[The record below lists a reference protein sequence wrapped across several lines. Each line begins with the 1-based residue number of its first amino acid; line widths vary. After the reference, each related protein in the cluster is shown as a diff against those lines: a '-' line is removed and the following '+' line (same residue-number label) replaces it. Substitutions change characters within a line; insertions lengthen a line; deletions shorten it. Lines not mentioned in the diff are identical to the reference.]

1 MRLFRSLD
9 PGFENPSERLL
20 PKNRLRAY
28 FDILRTRFG
37 TLVLLSLLTFL
48 FFIPYYF
55 WRISWGAYMALPPAE
70 ELAEAL
76 MLERS
81 FWLESFGA
89 LVEWPLLLVAAL
101 GLGGAFEIARM
112 LSFQEGGIFLGK
124 DFFRGL
130 RENWK
135 SALLAGGIWGF
146 FSLLFR
152 MYSRF
157 LPLLGVPGWGTLLL
171 LVPMGLLLLL
181 ALMLALYL
189 LAGATLYRFRLGPT
203 LKNNLILATVL
214 YPKNLLALLISALFP
229 LLLEVIPFLL
239 VQEILLALI
248 ALYGL
253 GHLALAYELYALSVY
268 DRFVNRKHAPE
279 ILGEG
284 LRKEEA
290 EEEKPT
296 TSN

>member
-1 MRLFRSLD
+1 
-9 PGFENPSERLL
+9 
-20 PKNRLRAY
+20 
-28 FDILRTRFG
+28 
-37 TLVLLSLLTFL
+37 
-48 FFIPYYF
+48 
-55 WRISWGAYMALPPAE
+55 
-70 ELAEAL
+70 
-76 MLERS
+76 
-81 FWLESFGA
+81 
-89 LVEWPLLLVAAL
+89 
-101 GLGGAFEIARM
+101 
-112 LSFQEGGIFLGK
+112 
-124 DFFRGL
+124 
-130 RENWK
+130 
-135 SALLAGGIWGF
+135 
-146 FSLLFR
+146 
-152 MYSRF
+152 
-157 LPLLGVPGWGTLLL
+157 
-171 LVPMGLLLLL
+171 
-181 ALMLALYL
+181 MLALYL